1 MFNIELKKMIDA
13 AGEYISPKNG
23 NRDNSL
29 SMNVDLCWLDN
40 SFINDTLKNQLKK
53 IASMTVQHRLIM
65 E

>member
-1 MFNIELKKMIDA
+1 MIDA